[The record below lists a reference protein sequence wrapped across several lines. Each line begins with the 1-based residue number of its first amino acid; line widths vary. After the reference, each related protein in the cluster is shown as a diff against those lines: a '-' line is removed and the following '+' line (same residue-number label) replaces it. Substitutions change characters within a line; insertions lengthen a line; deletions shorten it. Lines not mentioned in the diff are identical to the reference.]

1 MCNLYHHP
9 FLIKPSAREW
19 RIYSATQSWHKFKC
33 QSLHKVHTTNL
44 NEQYYSEV
52 ENTLK
57 EHKEE
62 NSSNPRPLYGKWIV
76 HKITWDGTECQTLPD
91 GEWCFIIDMYITLNG
106 EYYTYSLV
114 NWGNC
119 AQVALRFSFRTRS
132 VKALT
137 KLCIK
142 RHTNNNIILQG
153 IVSLQHCE

>member
-1 MCNLYHHP
+1 MYAATCPIRRGIDDARSLSPSFLNKTFSSGMKNLFCN
-9 FLIKPSAREW
+9 
-19 RIYSATQSWHKFKC
+19 TQHWHKFKC

-62 NSSNPRPLYGKWIV
+62 NSSNPGSLYGKWIV

-114 NWGNC
+114 KWGNC

-137 KLCIK
+137 KLCVTK
-142 RHTNNNIILQG
+142 AYK
-153 IVSLQHCE
+153 